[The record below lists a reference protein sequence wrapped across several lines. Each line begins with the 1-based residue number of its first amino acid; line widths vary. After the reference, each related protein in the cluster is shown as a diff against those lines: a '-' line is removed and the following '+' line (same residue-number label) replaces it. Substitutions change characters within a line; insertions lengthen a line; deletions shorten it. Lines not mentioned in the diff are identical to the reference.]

1 LISGSKGSGQMLV
14 YKEID
19 LIPTVGIDL
28 TVQIRAYPF
37 VV

>member
-1 LISGSKGSGQMLV
+1 MSGSKGSGQMLV

-19 LIPTVGIDL
+19 LILTIGIDL

-37 VV
+37 AV